1 TGFLG
6 IAFEVLV
13 VRVLSQVTED
23 TVFTFAL
30 LLAVYLIG
38 SAAGAAGY
46 QRWWAGRHAD
56 PALTDRLLAALGAAC
71 LLGAA
76 SLWTAEAVK
85 AFTLRGFG
93 GGIFAAMAAEA
104 ALAIAAFAPATV
116 AMGALF
122 SHLSDGA
129 RARGAGFGRA
139 LGVNTLGAAAA
150 PAV

>member
-1 TGFLG
+1 
-6 IAFEVLV
+6 
-13 VRVLSQVTED
+13 
-23 TVFTFAL
+23 
-30 LLAVYLIG
+30 
-38 SAAGAAGY
+38 
-46 QRWWAGRHAD
+46 AGRHAD

-122 SHLSDGA
+122 SPLSHGA

-139 LGVNTLGAAAA
+139 LGVNTLGGAAA
-150 PAV
+150 PAVWGVVAVPSLGPKLALILVAAGYLALTSRPAWRKPIVWVPAGVALA